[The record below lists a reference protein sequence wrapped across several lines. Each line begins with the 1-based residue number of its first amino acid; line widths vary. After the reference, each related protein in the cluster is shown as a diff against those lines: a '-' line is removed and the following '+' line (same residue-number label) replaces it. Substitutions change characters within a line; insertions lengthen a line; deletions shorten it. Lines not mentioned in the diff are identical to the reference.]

1 MNQYLKY
8 SGMVFQLL
16 LLIAIGYWLGQWI
29 GPKMGL
35 SESNGSVVGLLV
47 FLLVGMYRLIK
58 DILADSK

>member
-1 MNQYLKY
+1 
-8 SGMVFQLL
+8 MVFQLL